1 MPDEQNQIPAPPP
14 GFSTPVPIQ
23 SASAQAQGNIPA
35 PPPGFGAPVPITGAA
50 SGTPDFSVGQALFGE
65 NTALGAPV
73 QKEFATEA
81 SGVSDIFHGDVRQGL
96 SKIWQSEAPH
106 VIQGSPIEKL
116 IQQVNPDFKGAVS
129 PEQVADY
136 NARKATAQPFI
147 NTAQFIDK
155 QKHPVLKAINEAA
168 QSLTS
173 PDSIAIL
180 VGTG

>member
-1 MPDEQNQIPAPPP
+1 MLLLIDELRCVDERL
-14 GFSTPVPIQ
+14 GCCFSSVVVGNLLWRN
-23 SASAQAQGNIPA
+23 SA
-35 PPPGFGAPVPITGAA
+35 
-50 SGTPDFSVGQALFGE
+50 LE
-65 NTALGAPV
+65 
-73 QKEFATEA
+73 
-81 SGVSDIFHGDVRQGL
+81 
-96 SKIWQSEAPH
+96 IWIH
-106 VIQGSPIEKL
+106 L
-116 IQQVNPDFKGAVS
+116 LNPDFKGAVS

-180 VGTG
+180 V